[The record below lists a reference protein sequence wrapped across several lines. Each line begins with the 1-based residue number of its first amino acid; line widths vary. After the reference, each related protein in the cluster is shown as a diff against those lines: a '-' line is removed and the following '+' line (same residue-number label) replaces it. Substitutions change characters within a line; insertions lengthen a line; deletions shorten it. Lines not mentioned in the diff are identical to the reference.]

1 MLTKLGRRNEAVWT
15 MVMSVNLFILV
26 LLMLSAFIY
35 SILVSGVPEEPMIF
49 LLSVVLAVVTIWF
62 LWSWY
67 VSTRTLFDPYVLFLI
82 AATLFN
88 GGHAFLRIFH
98 LDEPGGMLEGGFI
111 SVVHGAFSSEAAL
124 QGLFLVILG
133 IVAFHTG
140 GLLSV
145 PAYTSDPPLIEK
157 TRAEITPPTAYALRL
172 IGWGLLTISLIPA
185 CLILKDSIALASTS
199 GYYATLTQD
208 PTYGV
213 DAAAE
218 KLADFIVPA
227 SLFLLAGSRGH
238 RFNIALST
246 LIALGYSL
254 PFLFVVG
261 SRNQA
266 VMFLCAY
273 AWVYHRTIRPLP
285 KTLLLSAGSV
295 LLFIVFP
302 LVRVFRDV
310 VLGESRFSP
319 RAFLDAYVSI
329 DNPIISLLAETGH
342 SMQTVV
348 YTLGLVPDHREFDI
362 GASYLYSLST
372 IIPNLFWEV
381 HPARAHGTLGQWL
394 FQMAAPQMADVGGYF
409 SFGFSFIA
417 EAYLNFGWYGAP
429 LALGIMGFLLGR
441 FVLWANKSNDPAK
454 VAMVGAFTA
463 FFLIF
468 ARGESHEIVRY
479 ILWYSLIPYAGV
491 CGLRLLMQPKV
502 HKARKIR
509 PQIGKNHLGSQL
521 SQRGRTET

>member
-1 MLTKLGRRNEAVWT
+1 MLAKLGRRNQTVWT

-26 LLMLSAFIY
+26 LLTLSALVY
-35 SILVSGVPEEPMIF
+35 SILVSGVPEESMVF
-49 LLSVVLAVVTIWF
+49 LLSVVLLIVFIWS

-67 VSTRTLFDPYVLFLI
+67 VSTNTLFDPYVLFFI

-88 GGHAFLRIFH
+88 GGHAFLRTFR
-98 LDEPGGMLEGGFI
+98 LDEPGGILEGGFI

-133 IVAFHTG
+133 LVAFHTG

-145 PAYTSDPPLIEK
+145 PAYRRDPLKEK
-157 TRAEITPPTAYALRL
+157 TRAESTPPTAYALRL

-185 CLILKDSIALASTS
+185 CLTLKDAITLAMSS

-208 PTYGV
+208 PTYGI
-213 DAAAE
+213 DAAPQ

-227 SLFLLAGSRGH
+227 SLFLLAGSKGH
-238 RFNIALST
+238 RFKITLST
-246 LIALGYSL
+246 LVALGYSL

-285 KTLLLSAGSV
+285 KTLLLGAGSV

-302 LVRVFRDV
+302 LVKVFRDV
-310 VLGESRFSP
+310 VFGESRLSP
-319 RAFLDAYVSI
+319 TAFLDAYLSI
-329 DNPIISLLAETGH
+329 DNPIISLFAETGH

-348 YTLGLVPDHREFDI
+348 YTIGLVPDHREFDM

-372 IIPNLFWEV
+372 IVPNLFWEV

-394 FQMAAPQMADVGGYF
+394 FHVAAPQMADVGGYF

-441 FVLWANKSNDPAK
+441 LVLWADKSNDPAK

-468 ARGESHEIVRY
+468 ARGEAHEVVRY
-479 ILWYSLIPYAGV
+479 IVWYSLIPYASV
-491 CGLRLLMQPKV
+491 CGLRLLLQPKY
-502 HKARKIR
+502 HKGREIA
-509 PQIGKNHLGSQL
+509 SQ
-521 SQRGRTET
+521 SRRDYPFSHSSEQRRTEA

>member
-1 MLTKLGRRNEAVWT
+1 MI
-15 MVMSVNLFILV
+15 MSVNLFILV
-26 LLMLSAFIY
+26 LLILSALVY
-35 SILVSGVPEEPMIF
+35 SILASGVPEELMIF
-49 LLSVVLAVVTIWF
+49 LLSVVLLMVFIWS

-67 VSTRTLFDPYVLFLI
+67 VSTNTLFNPYVLFLI

-88 GGHAFLRIFH
+88 GGHAFLRIFR
-98 LDEPGGMLEGGFI
+98 LDEPGGMLEGGFV
-111 SVVHGAFSSEAAL
+111 SVVHGAFSSQAAL
-124 QGLFLVILG
+124 RGLFLVILG
-133 IVAFHTG
+133 LVAFHTG

-145 PAYTSDPPLIEK
+145 PTYRRDPLKEK
-157 TRAEITPPTAYALRL
+157 ARAESTPPRAYALRL

-185 CLILKDSIALASTS
+185 CLILKDSIALATSS
-199 GYYATLTQD
+199 GYFATLTQD
-208 PTYGV
+208 PTYGI
-213 DAAAE
+213 DAAPQ

-227 SLFLLAGSRGH
+227 SLFLLAGSKGH
-238 RFNIALST
+238 PFKITLST

-285 KTLLLSAGSV
+285 KILLLGAGSV

-310 VLGESRFSP
+310 VFGESRFSP
-319 RAFLDAYVSI
+319 TTFLDAYLSI
-329 DNPIISLLAETGH
+329 DNPLISLFAETGN
-342 SMQTVV
+342 SMQTIV
-348 YTLGLVPDHREFDI
+348 YTIGLVPDHREFDM

-372 IIPNLFWEV
+372 IVPNLFWEV

-409 SFGFSFIA
+409 TFGFSFIA

-429 LALGIMGFLLGR
+429 LALGIMGFFLGG
-441 FVLWANKSNDPAK
+441 FVLWADKSNDPARI
-454 VAMVGAFTA
+454 AMVGAFTA

-468 ARGESHEIVRY
+468 ARGESHEVVRY
-479 ILWYSLIPYAGV
+479 IVWYSLIPYAGV
-491 CGLRLLMQPKV
+491 CGLRLLMQPKF
-502 HKARKIR
+502 HEAREIASQIR
-509 PQIGKNHLGSQL
+509 GNHLHGSHFT
-521 SQRGRTET
+521 QRRRTDT